1 MMKRRALASFA
12 KLALAVAACSVAVVA
27 AAQSPSPPSQAPQSP
42 QVQPPW
48 PTKPVRII
56 VPYAPGG
63 GSDTLG
69 RLVSRRLSEV
79 FKQTFVVE
87 NRSGVAGVIGSQM
100 VAKADP
106 DGYTLVVSGIGSHVV
121 APMVNDNTFDPIKDF
136 THIAFLGGPPTVLV
150 VGPDSPYKD
159 LKGFVEYAKA
169 NPGKISWG
177 SPGQGTHGY
186 MIGDAFASTAG
197 IKMVTINY
205 KGGNP
210 AMTDLLAGHVNA
222 AFMSFGTTTPYIQS
236 GKLRALAITS
246 DKRADDFPQLPTFTE
261 QGYPALTGTTWFS
274 LSGPA
279 GMPPAIVERL
289 NTEVR
294 RALRSPE
301 IVAEMRRQNMETLDM
316 DVPTFNAYVRSE
328 IQHWKPYVSPAQA
341 DAKP

>member
-261 QGYPALTGTTWFS
+261 LGYPALTGTTWFS

>member
-12 KLALAVAACSVAVVA
+12 KLALAVAACSVAAVA
-27 AAQSPSPPSQAPQSP
+27 AAQSPPSPSQAPQSP

-210 AMTDLLAGHVNA
+210 AMTDLLAGHITA
-222 AFMSFGTTTPYIQS
+222 AFMSFGTTTPYIQA

-279 GMPPAIVERL
+279 GMPSAIVERL

>member
-12 KLALAVAACSVAVVA
+12 KLALAVAACSVAAVA
-27 AAQSPSPPSQAPQSP
+27 AAQSPPSPSQAPQSP

-210 AMTDLLAGHVNA
+210 AMTDLLAGHITA

-279 GMPPAIVERL
+279 GMPSAIVERL

>member
-1 MMKRRALASFA
+1 MMKRWALASRA
-12 KLALAVAACSVAVVA
+12 KLAFAVAACSAACVA
-27 AAQSPSPPSQAPQSP
+27 AAQSPPSPPL
-42 QVQPPW
+42 QPPW
-48 PTKPVRII
+48 PTKPVRVI

-69 RLVSRRLSEV
+69 RIVSRRLSEV

-150 VGPDSPYKD
+150 VAPDSPYKD
-159 LKGFVEYAKA
+159 LKGFVDYAKA

-210 AMTDLLAGHVNA
+210 AMTDLLAGHITA

-279 GMPPAIVERL
+279 NMPPAIVERL

-316 DVPTFNAYVRSE
+316 DVPAFNAYVRSE
-328 IQHWKPYVSPAQA
+328 IQHWKPYVAPAQA

>member
-210 AMTDLLAGHVNA
+210 AMTDLLAGHITA

-279 GMPPAIVERL
+279 GMPSAIVERL

>member
-1 MMKRRALASFA
+1 M
-12 KLALAVAACSVAVVA
+12 AVAACSVAVVA